1 MSEQALKSRVE
12 GGNAADKGNQYL
24 ILTLW
29 EKPWLRGLTR
39 LPDQPD
45 ESMPKGK
52 GDLTESFWTTVKY
65 YHASDALSK
74 SITIH

>member
-1 MSEQALKSRVE
+1 MSEQALKSRVG

-39 LPDQPD
+39 LPD
-45 ESMPKGK
+45 
-52 GDLTESFWTTVKY
+52 
-65 YHASDALSK
+65 
-74 SITIH
+74 